1 MAGPVSFLVLLVFVG
16 VLALIFGKAD
26 TKRELL
32 NQIGLDLSK
41 ESYDSLKEREF
52 ARSCLKALMNATNE
66 VSLYENTELCLI
78 KQLLYVLNN
87 AVYGEERNNLSY
99 LGVQKH
105 FLSHCHW
112 IVYKRHSDLC
122 YENAKPIMQN
132 VDFKDKEVQKTYV
145 KLLWQKYNLPWPQD
159 WNKKL

>member
-52 ARSCLKALMNATNE
+52 ARSC
-66 VSLYENTELCLI
+66 
-78 KQLLYVLNN
+78 
-87 AVYGEERNNLSY
+87 
-99 LGVQKH
+99 
-105 FLSHCHW
+105 
-112 IVYKRHSDLC
+112 
-122 YENAKPIMQN
+122 
-132 VDFKDKEVQKTYV
+132 
-145 KLLWQKYNLPWPQD
+145 
-159 WNKKL
+159 